1 MRSSPASVVLRLLG
15 VSSLAERRGHLSTD
29 SHAPPGPGFVLA
41 ALPCLEYPW
50 HIPDKTEQGRVKL
63 RHTGGLSDTRQGR
76 AKGGRGSP
84 AGPEPPGQRAEWPCI
99 GGALGAEGRQGAPT
113 PQAGRAPAPSTEPRS
128 KPPGE
133 VTRAAAL
140 TPVTVCTERPSV
152 AQNAVV
158 GP

>member
-84 AGPEPPGQRAEWPCI
+84 AGPEPPGAACGVALHWRRPRRGGPSGRAD
-99 GGALGAEGRQGAPT
+99 T
-113 PQAGRAPAPSTEPRS
+113 AGRPRS
-128 KPPGE
+128 
-133 VTRAAAL
+133 RA
-140 TPVTVCTERPSV
+140 VD
-152 AQNAVV
+152 
-158 GP
+158 